1 MKDLNKYNQTILAI
15 IGTTVIVGFAI
26 LIIVGIIT
34 LISTLDIGDK
44 TIRDQGIVVDQNQ
57 IVDTTISTFSQNISI
72 LEPYQLDTTLPVFL
86 IPIGQKDQETKRSKV
101 FTAGI
106 GFSTYEAVEDYYYSS
121 FTGLFNNFVLI
132 DYVRDIRIP
141 IFTKKIAISEWAYI
155 KIDSI
160 KLILFKGTDTDIN
173 EDGLLNEDDFQ
184 SLFVFSVSDLKIKEL
199 RFDHQTVKSFEPLKM
214 TSKIYVRTGKDINYD
229 KKFNYYKE
237 PTDLYF
243 YDVATGEK
251 ETLVPENIKKQIQN
265 ILNK

>member
-1 MKDLNKYNQTILAI
+1 MKDLNKYNQKILAI
-15 IGTTVIVGFAI
+15 IGTTIIVGFAI
-26 LIIVGIIT
+26 LIIVGIVT
-34 LISTLDIGDK
+34 LISTLFFENRPL
-44 TIRDQGIVVDQNQ
+44 RDEGIVIDKNQ
-57 IVDTTISTFSQNISI
+57 IVDTRISTFSQNISI
-72 LEPYQLDTTLPVFL
+72 LEPYQLDTALPVFL
-86 IPIGQKDQETKRSKV
+86 IPIGQKDQETKRSEV

-106 GFSTYEAVEDYYYSS
+106 SFSTYETVEDYYYSS

-132 DYVRDIRIP
+132 DYVRNIRIA
-141 IFTKKIAISEWAYI
+141 IFTKKIAVSEWAYI

-173 EDGLLNEDDFQ
+173 KDRLLNEEDFQ
-184 SLFVFSVSDLKIKEL
+184 SLFVYSVSDLKIKEL
-199 RFDHQTVKSFEPLKM
+199 KFDHQTVLSFEPLKM

-229 KKFNYYKE
+229 KKFNSYKE

-243 YDVATGEK
+243 YDIANGEK